1 MYQSITEELKKLLQ
15 LSKEKQD
22 CELRGNAQQGSS
34 RVNLKHR
41 FGVQF

>member
-1 MYQSITEELKKLLQ
+1 MHQSITEELKKLLQ

-22 CELRGNAQQGSS
+22 CELRGNAQQGPSQ
-34 RVNLKHR
+34 VNSLHR